1 MKKYMLDYTKQI
13 VLKYLSLIQIG
24 HLTLIDKHNT
34 YEFGESTETASC
46 HVLITIHS
54 EQFYQRA
61 IKGGSVGLAE
71 SYMMHEWSTP
81 DLTRL
86 VQLMV
91 LNQKLL
97 NQVENGFLTQ
107 FRAFYERIRYLYQKN
122 SIKGSKKNIIA
133 HYDLSNDFFQLFL
146 DSSMMYSS
154 AIYPYANASLEV
166 AAEYKLQRICEKL
179 NLRADDRVIE
189 IGSGWGG
196 FAIYAAKNYGC
207 HVTTTT
213 ISEAQYQFAAERIQS
228 AGLNDKITLLKQ
240 DYRTLKGQYSKL
252 VSIEMLEAVGHQYM
266 KTYFKQCAA
275 LLAPQGKAL
284 IQVITTADQR
294 YPRSVYE
301 IDFIK
306 RYIFPGGFLP
316 SLTAIAECMKKHTS
330 LRILNVEDIGLHYAR
345 TLQDWR
351 MRFLSHREE
360 VLALGFND
368 VFCRMWEYYLC
379 YCEGLF
385 LEQYISDMQFEIV
398 HSVGL

>member
-46 HVLITIHS
+46 RVLITIHS

-351 MRFLSHREE
+351 MRFLSHQEE